1 MNWLF
6 ATDTTKKQSRLKKL
20 LLVFFLCAFV
30 APWIG
35 ISTLLADETDPGKY
49 TENNEMNFQNAAQER
64 HAKNLA
70 IKIALK
76 DKDLMNEISDL
87 RDEEDYEGARELFKT
102 AVNDNLQEISN
113 KRTEG
118 WGWGNIAKYY
128 EVHPKYLGLGHY
140 KHRAKHPGLND
151 SSQKEAQGL
160 ALGHSKDKGDSYGP
174 AQGHG
179 NGNGNGHGNG
189 NGNGHG
195 NGNGNG
201 GGNGGGHGGGKNK

>member
-30 APWIG
+30 APLIG
-35 ISTLLADETDPGKY
+35 ISTLLADEMDPGEY

-76 DKDLMNEISDL
+76 DEDLMNDISDL
-87 RDEEDYEGARELFKT
+87 KDKEDYEGARELFRT
-102 AVNDNLQEISN
+102 AVNDNMQEISN
-113 KRTEG
+113 KRAEG

-140 KHRAKHPGLND
+140 KHRAKHLGLND
-151 SSQKEAQGL
+151 SSQKEAQSL
-160 ALGHSKDKGDSYGP
+160 ALGHSKDKGDSYGA
-174 AQGHG
+174 AQGRG
-179 NGNGNGHGNG
+179 NGNGNGD
-189 NGNGHG
+189 G

-201 GGNGGGHGGGKNK
+201 GGNGKGNGGGNGGGHSGGKNK